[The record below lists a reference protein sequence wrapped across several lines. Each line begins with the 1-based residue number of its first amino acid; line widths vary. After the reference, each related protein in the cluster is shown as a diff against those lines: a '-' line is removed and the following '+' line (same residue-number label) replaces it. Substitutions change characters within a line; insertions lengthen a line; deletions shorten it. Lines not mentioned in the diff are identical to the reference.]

1 MTRSTP
7 SRQMEL
13 NRVLFSKE
21 IRNSILFSQEPQNE
35 INDSKNNSDLDD
47 DISVIEESDH
57 KESDTNEI
65 KSEKPVLRKR
75 AKKSTATK
83 I

>member
-1 MTRSTP
+1 MKWN
-7 SRQMEL
+7 L
-13 NRVLFSKE
+13 IFL
-21 IRNSILFSQEPQNE
+21 QEPKNE
-35 INDSKNNSDLDD
+35 VNDSKTNSDLDD
-47 DISVIEESDH
+47 DSDVIESDH

-75 AKKSTATK
+75 AKKASK